1 MDLNCEEIK
10 DKMCKVITRFYY
22 SNDKEITL
30 SPNEKLVSQVYVP
43 WRKDY
48 CVVTKE
54 FQEYSKIKN
63 GECNFISK
71 IRALT
76 KEYEQ
81 LPISQKYPILAIEI
95 ENAAKEG
102 KDYIWFDLNKKMIE
116 DLRAEGFTIEKKPY
130 PENCKISW

>member
-1 MDLNCEEIK
+1 MDLKYQVIEEK
-10 DKMCKVITRFYY
+10 YY
-22 SNDKEITL
+22 QIIERAYTSDSDDISI
-30 SPNEKLVSQVYVP
+30 SPNEHIICQVFVP
-43 WRKDY
+43 QTNKFY
-48 CVVTKE
+48 TKTVEYKTKE
-54 FQEYSKIKN
+54 EKN
-63 GECNFISK
+63 SNFISK